1 MATDRDPLLEIS
13 TALADLVD
21 TLERR
26 DAQASEAIREAVQSA
41 AAEISSPLADLLAA
55 IEKAGPET
63 ARTISQA
70 LAGLRTTPPVVNVAA
85 PAPTVNVLVPAP
97 IVNVS
102 APEVTVQ
109 MPAAAGWRFDVDYH
123 PNGAIKGLL
132 AKRI

>member
-13 TALADLVD
+13 TALADLAD
-21 TLERR
+21 TMERR
-26 DAQASEAIREAVQSA
+26 DAQASEAIKAAVQAA

-63 ARTISQA
+63 ARTIAQA
-70 LAGLRTTPPVVNVAA
+70 LAALRTEPPVVNVS
-85 PAPTVNVLVPAP
+85 VPAP

-123 PNGAIKGLL
+123 LNGAIKGLS
-132 AKRI
+132 AKRTGT